1 MAAPSK
7 VGLDYYPRATDM
19 YDDVKFIP
27 IKIKYGY
34 ICYAVYDLLL
44 ELIYRDK
51 GYYLNSEKNVVVKIA
66 YTLQG
71 KYSPDTD
78 IIGNVIEMLVAE
90 RLFDADRF
98 KQGIITSRR
107 VQETYYIATAR
118 RKNISVDPNIWMLSL
133 PEMKALGTNRGILSI
148 FEKCDINEV
157 NVDINEVNVGINEQ
171 REIEIER
178 EKKRKENKKKERE
191 RELSSL
197 AVNTCGTFS
206 NVFLTDDDL
215 EYLKSHYPASWQRKI
230 DNLSEYMRATGKEY
244 SDHLATLV
252 RWAKQDEEKSKKE
265 LKKDNF
271 NNFQGSS
278 YTEEEKKKILELKR
292 ERQRGARKWEN

>member
-7 VGLDYYPRATDM
+7 VGLDYYPRSTDM
-19 YDDVKFIP
+19 YDDVKFVP

-34 ICYAVYDLLL
+34 ICYTIYDILL

-51 GYYLNSEKNVVVKIA
+51 GYYVDKRKNVVVKIA
-66 YTLQG
+66 YMLQG
-71 KYSPDTD
+71 KYGPDTD
-78 IIGNVIEMLVAE
+78 IVEDVIEMLVAE
-90 RLFDADRF
+90 RLFSADHY

-118 RKNISVDPNIWMLSL
+118 RKNISVDPTIWMLSL
-133 PEMKALGTNRGILSI
+133 QEMKALGNNRGILSI

-157 NVDINEVNVGINEQ
+157 NVDINEVNVDIYEQ
-171 REIEIER
+171 REIER

-197 AVNTCGTFS
+197 AVNICGTFS
-206 NVFLTDDDL
+206 NVLLTDGDL
-215 EYLKSHYPASWQRKI
+215 EYLKDHYPSSWQRKI

-244 SDHLATLV
+244 SDHLATMI
-252 RWAKQDEEKSKKE
+252 RWAKQDDEKNRKE

-292 ERQRGARKWEN
+292 ERQRGTT

>member
-7 VGLDYYPRATDM
+7 VGLDYYPRSTGL
-19 YDDVKFIP
+19 YEDVKFIP

-78 IIGNVIEMLVAE
+78 IVEDVIEMLVAE
-90 RLFDADRF
+90 RLFSADHY

-107 VQETYYIATAR
+107 VQETYYMATVR

-133 PEMKALGTNRGILSI
+133 PEMKALGNNRGILSL

-157 NVDINEVNVGINEQ
+157 NVDINEVNVDINEQ
-171 REIEIER
+171 REREI

-206 NVFLTDDDL
+206 NVFLTDGDL
-215 EYLKSHYPASWQRKI
+215 DYLKSHYPASWQRKI
-230 DNLSEYMRATGKEY
+230 DNLSEYMKATGKEY
-244 SDHLATLV
+244 SNHLATMV
-252 RWAKQDEEKSKKE
+252 RWAKQDDEKS
-265 LKKDNF
+265 KKDNF
-271 NNFQGSS
+271 NNFRGSS
-278 YTEEEKKKILELKR
+278 YTDEEKKKILELKKAK
-292 ERQRGARKWEN
+292 QKGVI

>member
-7 VGLDYYPRATDM
+7 VGLDYYPRSTDL
-19 YDDVKFIP
+19 YEDVKFIP
-27 IKIKYGY
+27 VKIKYGY
-34 ICYAVYDLLL
+34 ICYAIYDILL

-51 GYYLNSEKNVVVKIA
+51 GYYVDKRKNVVVKIA
-66 YTLQG
+66 YMLQG
-71 KYSPDTD
+71 KYGPDTD
-78 IIGNVIEMLVAE
+78 IVEGVIEMLVAE
-90 RLFDADRF
+90 RLFSADHY

-133 PEMKALGTNRGILSI
+133 PEMKALGNNRGILSI

-157 NVDINEVNVGINEQ
+157 NVNINGINVDINEQ

-178 EKKRKENKKKERE
+178 EKKRKENEKKERE
-191 RELSSL
+191 KELSSL
-197 AVNTCGTFS
+197 SVSTYGTFA
-206 NVFLTDDDL
+206 NVFLTDSDL
-215 EYLKSHYPASWQRKI
+215 EYLKARYPSSWQRKI

-252 RWAKQDEEKSKKE
+252 RWAKQDEEKNKQG

-278 YTEEEKKKILELKR
+278 YTEDEKKKILELKKA
-292 ERQRGARKWEN
+292 RQKGATT